1 MGNTFSEND
10 NSDSDNENSDIDSDN
25 EQSDVDIDIIDE
37 SGEVIDIVDDKP
49 QLNTASF
56 SNIKWISDNLDI
68 TDEDLKI
75 TYKLENLLHNYFLI
89 CDKNKIININIK
101 KYSSIEKSKYCKL
114 LLKIH
119 KNIKENEDIIED
131 VIENFP
137 FEYTSV
143 NFEAE
148 LSNDTDT
155 INTSV
160 INNIFRIIEFYK
172 DTKFSKI
179 YCLYNLLLEIDSP
192 VGLSIKQTFDSIN
205 KNGICLEGDCIDIS
219 QVPSTEA
226 YRKAQ
231 FRNQLKCYR
240 VEQNINDLK
249 DCLNQKKPI
258 IFGISIYKS
267 FYDCDHIE
275 LPKKKDKKIDDI
287 CMVLVGYDDEEREWL
302 IKNDKVYRI
311 SFKYLLNK
319 KLCKDFWYFEI

>member
-1 MGNTFSEND
+1 MGNTFSD
-10 NSDSDNENSDIDSDN
+10 NDSDNENSDSENSDIEN
-25 EQSDVDIDIIDE
+25 PIVSDE
-37 SGEVIDIVDDKP
+37 SGEVINIIDDKHP
-49 QLNTASF
+49 LDVTRF

-68 TDEDLKI
+68 NDEDLKI

-137 FEYTSV
+137 FEYNSV
-143 NFEAE
+143 NFEDE
-148 LSNDTDT
+148 ISDDTDIIT
-155 INTSV
+155 TSV
-160 INNIFRIIEFYK
+160 INNIFKIIEFYK
-172 DTKFSKI
+172 KTQYSKI
-179 YCLYNLLLEIDSP
+179 YCLYNLLLENNSP
-192 VGLSIKQTFDSIN
+192 VGVSIKQTFDSIN
-205 KNGICLEGDCIDIS
+205 KNGICLAGDCNDITS
-219 QVPSTEA
+219 VPSTEA
-226 YRKAQ
+226 YRKAL

-258 IFGISIYKS
+258 IFGISVYES
-267 FYDCDHIE
+267 FYEYDHIE

-311 SFKYLLNK
+311 AFKYLLNK

>member
-1 MGNTFSEND
+1 MGNTF
-10 NSDSDNENSDIDSDN
+10 SDNENSDSENSDSENSDN
-25 EQSDVDIDIIDE
+25 ENENLGVCDE
-37 SGEVIDIVDDKP
+37 SGDVIDIGDDKIP
-49 QLNTASF
+49 LNIASF
-56 SNIKWISDNLDI
+56 SNIKWVSDNLDI
-68 TDEDLKI
+68 NDEDLKI
-75 TYKLENLLHNYFLI
+75 TYNLEHLLHNYFLI
-89 CDKNKIININIK
+89 CDKSKIININIK
-101 KYSSIEKSKYCKL
+101 KYSSVEKSKYCKL

-137 FEYTSV
+137 FEYTSA
-143 NFEAE
+143 NFGDE
-148 LSNDTDT
+148 LSDDIDDIT
-155 INTSV
+155 TSV

-172 DTKFSKI
+172 QVKYSKI

-192 VGLSIKQTFDSIN
+192 VGVSIKQVFDSIN
-205 KNGICLEGDCIDIS
+205 KNGICLEGECNDIS

-226 YRKAQ
+226 YRTAR

-267 FYDCDHIE
+267 FYEYDHIE